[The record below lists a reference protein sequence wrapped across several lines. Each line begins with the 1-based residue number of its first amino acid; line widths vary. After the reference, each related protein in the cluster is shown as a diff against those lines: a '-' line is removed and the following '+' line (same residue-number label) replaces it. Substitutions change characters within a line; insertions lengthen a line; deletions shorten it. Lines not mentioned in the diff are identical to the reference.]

1 MAKSYLSGTREA
13 SSAAAD
19 NYRSPYGVTVHVDRS
34 ALSDGN
40 GRSGLPIESV
50 RRLCCDGETVVI
62 VEDENGEPLNVGRKT
77 RTVPT
82 AIKRALWSRDRGCVF
97 PGCSHSRFVDAHHI
111 QHWSAGGETSLA
123 NLLLLCTRHHRLV
136 HERGFSI
143 AKDYL
148 DRWYFRRPD
157 GIAVPQCGYRL
168 EDILDDD
175 VNVNDASLMEYPSA
189 EGHPNKEGLPTLSFN
204 VAERGPPAYL
214 M

>member
-1 MAKSYLSGTREA
+1 
-13 SSAAAD
+13 
-19 NYRSPYGVTVHVDRS
+19 VDRT

-40 GRSGLPIESV
+40 GRSGLPVESV
-50 RRLCCDGETVVI
+50 KRLCCDGETVVI
-62 VEDENGEPLNVGRKT
+62 VEDEDGEPLNIGRKT

-82 AIKRALWSRDRGCVF
+82 AIKRALQSRDKGCRF
-97 PGCSHSRFVDAHHI
+97 PGCSHTRFVDAHHI
-111 QHWSAGGETSLA
+111 QHWSAGGETSLD

-136 HERGFSI
+136 HEGGFSV

-157 GIAVPQCGYRL
+157 GKAVPQCGYRL

-175 VNVNDASLMEYPSA
+175 VNVNDASLFEYPSA
-189 EGHPNKEGLPTLSFN
+189 EGHSIAEGLPTLPSI